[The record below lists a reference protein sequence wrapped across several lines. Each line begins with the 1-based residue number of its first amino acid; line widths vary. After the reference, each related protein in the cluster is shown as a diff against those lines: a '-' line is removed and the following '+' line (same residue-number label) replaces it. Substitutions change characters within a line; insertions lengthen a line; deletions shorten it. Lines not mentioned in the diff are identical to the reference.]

1 MLDIAT
7 APENVEVES
16 TINSEGDATRTTA
29 PAPTPPS
36 VIPPKIETL
45 LKLLDDPIVIWALAP
60 PLRFPAILI
69 VFVPEND
76 VSFPILS
83 VKPEDC
89 VFKILRVVAFA
100 LNSVAVVAV
109 VVISPPFTAIS
120 SLKVAPEALI
130 PFVKL

>member
-1 MLDIAT
+1 MLVIAT
-7 APENVEVES
+7 LPENVEMELTS
-16 TINSEGDATRTTA
+16 KDEEFATRTLA
-29 PAPTPPS
+29 PATPPS

-45 LKLLDDPIVIWALAP
+45 LELLADPIVIWAPAP

-109 VVISPPFTAIS
+109 VVISPPFTAMS
-120 SLKVAPEALI
+120 PENVAVVP
-130 PFVKL
+130 